1 MNLAQVSK
9 LESKLLLATYDR
21 YPVMLRRGR
30 GVYVYDDKG
39 RRYLDLLSGLGVN
52 ALGYGHPALSKVF
65 AQQSRLLIHTS
76 NLFYHE
82 YQARLAAVLTRIAGL
97 DRAFFTNSG
106 TEAWEAALKVARAYA
121 RTDSKNGNEPKWRIL
136 ALENAFH
143 GRTFGSLAT
152 THKEKYREPFAP
164 VLPGVQ
170 FVRFNDVA
178 DLEQKFDDTIC
189 AIGFEFVQGEGGV
202 RPVSQEFAEAAQRLA
217 QKHNALLI
225 ADEIQ
230 SGLGRTG
237 RWFSYQHYGVQPD
250 LVTVAK
256 PIAGGLPLGALL
268 ASEKVSQCMHPGM
281 HGTTFGG
288 GPLACAVALQL
299 LNVLEKQKMLKHVQ
313 KTGDYLLS
321 QLKELQGKYPG
332 IQEVRG
338 LGFMIG
344 MEMDSVDLA
353 QAVWKEMLD
362 RGVILNRTDD
372 TVVRFLPPYLI
383 TKQHVDVA
391 IRQLKQVLG
400 QDRVSASGDSLANRG
415 PLGGLSRGKVA
426 KPKDSPEKLA
436 IPAERRSK

>member
-1 MNLAQVSK
+1 VTLEQVSK
-9 LESKLLLATYDR
+9 LESKLLLATYER
-21 YPVMLRRGR
+21 YPVLLRRGR

-39 RRYLDLLSGLGVN
+39 RRYLDFLSGIGVN
-52 ALGYGHPALSKVF
+52 ALGYAHPAISKTI

-82 YQARLAAVLTRIAGL
+82 YQARLAAALTRISGL

-121 RTDSKNGNEPKWRIL
+121 RANCKNGSEPKWRIL
-136 ALENAFH
+136 ALEHAFH

-152 THKEKYREPFAP
+152 THKEKYRAPFAP

-170 FVRFNDVA
+170 FVKFNDVA
-178 DLEQKFDDTIC
+178 DLERNFDDTVC
-189 AIGFEFVQGEGGV
+189 AIGFEFVQGEGGI
-202 RPVSQEFAEAAQRLA
+202 RPVSQGFARAAHQLVR
-217 QKHNALLI
+217 KHSALLI

-237 RWFSYQHYGVQPD
+237 RWFAYQHYGIQPD

-299 LNVLEKQKMLKHVQ
+299 LTILEKQQFLLHIQSV
-313 KTGDYLLS
+313 GGYLMG
-321 QLKELQGKYPG
+321 QLKTLQMNYPG
-332 IQEVRG
+332 IADVRG
-338 LGFMIG
+338 IGLMIG
-344 MEMDSVDLA
+344 MEMESADLA
-353 QAVWKEMLD
+353 KAVVKQMLK
-362 RGVILNRTDD
+362 RRVIVNATDE

-383 TKQHVDVA
+383 TKKHVDAA
-391 IRQLKQVLG
+391 IRQLEQVLEENVG
-400 QDRVSASGDSLANRG
+400 QAA
-415 PLGGLSRGKVA
+415 A
-426 KPKDSPEKLA
+426 A
-436 IPAERRSK
+436 AERRSK

>member
-1 MNLAQVSK
+1 VKLEQVSK
-9 LESKLLLATYDR
+9 LESKLLLSTYDR

-39 RRYLDLLSGLGVN
+39 RRYLDFLSGIGVN
-52 ALGYGHPALSKVF
+52 ALGYAHPAISKTI
-65 AQQSRLLIHTS
+65 AQQSKLLIHTS

-82 YQARLAAVLTRIAGL
+82 YQARLAAGLTRVSGL

-121 RTDSKNGNEPKWRIL
+121 HANCKNGDEPKWRIL
-136 ALENAFH
+136 ALEHAFH

-152 THKEKYREPFAP
+152 TYKEKYRAPFDP
-164 VLPGVQ
+164 GVPGVQ
-170 FVRFNDVA
+170 FVKFNDVA
-178 DLEQKFDDTIC
+178 DLERNFDGSVC
-189 AIGFEFVQGEGGV
+189 AIGFEFVQGEGGI
-202 RPVSQEFAEAAQRLA
+202 RPVSQGFAEAAHRLA

-230 SGLGRTG
+230 SGMGRTG
-237 RWFSYQHYGVQPD
+237 RWFGYQHYGIQPD

-299 LNVLEKQKMLKHVQ
+299 LNVLEKQKLLPHVK
-313 KTGDYLLS
+313 KTGDYLLA
-321 QLKELQGKYPG
+321 QLKNLQQKHTG
-332 IQEVRG
+332 IAEVRG
-338 LGFMIG
+338 LGLMIG
-344 MEMDSVDLA
+344 MEMESADLA
-353 QAVWKEMLD
+353 KAVFKQMLE
-362 RGVILNRTDD
+362 RGVILNRTDE

-391 IRQLKQVLG
+391 IRQLDQVLG
-400 QDRVSASGDSLANRG
+400 KSAVQAAGA
-415 PLGGLSRGKVA
+415 
-426 KPKDSPEKLA
+426 
-436 IPAERRSK
+436 AERRSK

>member
-1 MNLAQVSK
+1 MNLEQVSK

-39 RRYLDLLSGLGVN
+39 RRYLDFLSGIGVN
-52 ALGYGHPALSKVF
+52 ALGYAHPAISRTI
-65 AQQSRLLIHTS
+65 AQQSKLLIHTS

-82 YQARLAAVLTRIAGL
+82 YQARLAAALTRISGL

-121 RTDSKNGNEPKWRIL
+121 RANSKNGSEPKWRIL
-136 ALENAFH
+136 ALEHAFH

-170 FVRFNDVA
+170 FVKFNDVA
-178 DLEQKFDDTIC
+178 DLERNFDDTVC
-189 AIGFEFVQGEGGV
+189 AIGFEFVQGEGGI
-202 RPVSQEFAEAAQRLA
+202 RPVSQGFAEAAHRLA

-237 RWFSYQHYGVQPD
+237 RWFAYQHFGLQPD

-268 ASEKVSQCMHPGM
+268 ASEKVSECMHPGM

-299 LNVLEKQKMLKHVQ
+299 LNVLEKHKMLKHIQ
-313 KTGDYLLS
+313 KTGGYLME
-321 QLKELQGKYPG
+321 KLQGLQQKYSG
-332 IQEVRG
+332 IHEVRG
-338 LGFMIG
+338 LGLMIG
-344 MEMDSVDLA
+344 VEMESAGVA
-353 QAVWKEMLD
+353 KAVVKQMLE
-362 RGVILNRTDD
+362 RGVILNRTDE

-391 IRQLKQVLG
+391 IRQLEQVLEKN
-400 QDRVSASGDSLANRG
+400 LAQAAG
-415 PLGGLSRGKVA
+415 A
-426 KPKDSPEKLA
+426 T
-436 IPAERRSK
+436 ERRSK